1 MNKTDKEQN
10 QANAPSSPGGL
21 SQTLKAYKLE
31 IGMFLV
37 LIILFIILHF
47 ATGTA
52 LTARNLKNVLQ
63 ACAPLFIISL
73 GQLLVVI
80 TGGIDLSVGSI
91 FSFAGM
97 VATLCM
103 IKFGIAAGIAAGLGV
118 GLLCGLFNG
127 FFVAKVKMAPFIV
140 TLAMQG
146 AASSLTFIVAGG
158 NSQTIS
164 NHTSFAAFDRGS
176 FLFGLPNY
184 ITYMIIAVILLQFI
198 LRKTML
204 GRWIYATGSNEEAA
218 RLVGIPVVAVKI
230 TCYTVCGALCGLAA
244 LLNASY
250 LLTVECTAGT
260 GMELNAIAATVIGG
274 ASLSGGLGSAFGV
287 LIGALIST
295 GINNGINLMGINTF
309 WSGTVTGVVIIVAV
323 LIGSITT
330 RKTRK

>member
-1 MNKTDKEQN
+1 MNKTDKAQN
-10 QANAPSSPGGL
+10 QANAPSSSGGL
-21 SQTLKAYKLE
+21 AQTAKAYKLE

-103 IKFGIAAGIAAGLGV
+103 IKFGIAAGIIAGLGV

-184 ITYMIIAVILLQFI
+184 ITYMLIAVILLQFV

-218 RLVGIPVVAVKI
+218 RLVGIR
-230 TCYTVCGALCGLAA
+230 YSVCGILCGLAA